1 MCHAQHRTASL
12 LAICLTLLF
21 CCTAL
26 SLAPSPAVARANIAG
41 DGLVFL
47 SNGTELAVSQSQRAW
62 TRLPA
67 DRSASASGGAGCRGP
82 DGGRHHG
89 APRRLPRPPH
99 CDRR

>member
-26 SLAPSPAVARANIAG
+26 SLAPSPAAARANIAG

-67 DRSASASGGAGCRGP
+67 DRQRLLQEVQAAADRTEGVTM
-82 DGGRHHG
+82 GRP
-89 APRRLPRPPH
+89 AVYPRPPH